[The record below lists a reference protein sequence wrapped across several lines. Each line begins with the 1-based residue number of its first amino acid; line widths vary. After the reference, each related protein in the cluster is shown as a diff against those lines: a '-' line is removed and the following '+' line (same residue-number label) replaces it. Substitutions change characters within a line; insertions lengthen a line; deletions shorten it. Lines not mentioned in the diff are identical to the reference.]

1 MTPAKLIMSFLILF
15 CGCAK
20 PIFTE
25 PPPSTSQFGTD
36 ETLDIITWNIENF
49 PKSNSLTVDYLSQ
62 LIIELDADI
71 IALQEIESQLYFDEL
86 LNHLDGWE
94 GYKANSASYDVN
106 LAILFK
112 SELSVLSIN
121 EIPSLNS
128 NYLPRTPLMMEMVW
142 GGEHVY
148 IINNHYKCCGNG
160 SINYDDEW
168 DEEYRRL
175 QGSNQIKSYVD
186 TYLSDY
192 NVVILGDLN
201 DEIQEPQTSNVFW
214 AFINDDGNYKFADT
228 DIANGSST
236 NWSWPG
242 WNSAYS
248 ASHLDHILI
257 TNELFNNHDTT
268 FTILAENNFSGW
280 AEYDDVIS
288 DHRPVG
294 IRLMFGE

>member
-1 MTPAKLIMSFLILF
+1 MTPANLIISFLILF
-15 CGCAK
+15 CGCAES
-20 PIFTE
+20 IFTE

-71 IALQEIESQLYFDEL
+71 IALQEIESQFYFDEL
-86 LNHLDGWE
+86 LNHLDGWN

-175 QGSNQIKSYVD
+175 QGSNEIKSYVD

-214 AFINDDGNYKFADT
+214 AFIDDAENYRFTDM
-228 DIANGSST
+228 DIANRAST
-236 NWSWPG
+236 DWSYPTWP
-242 WNSAYS
+242 
-248 ASHLDHILI
+248 SHLDHILI
-257 TNELFNNHDTT
+257 TNELYNNHDTT
-268 FTILAENNFSGW
+268 YTILSEEFFSGW

>member
-1 MTPAKLIMSFLILF
+1 MTPTHLIMSLLIIF
-15 CGCAK
+15 YGCAENT
-20 PIFTE
+20 FTS
-25 PPPSTSQFGTD
+25 PPPSTLQFGTD

-49 PKSNSLTVDYLSQ
+49 PKSNNLTVDYLSQ

-71 IALQEIESQLYFDEL
+71 IALQEIESQFYFDEL

-112 SELSVLSIN
+112 AELSVLGIN

-148 IINNHYKCCGNG
+148 IINNHFKCCGDG

-214 AFINDDGNYKFADT
+214 AFIDDAENYRFTDM
-228 DIANGSST
+228 DIANRAST
-236 NWSWPG
+236 DWSYPTWP
-242 WNSAYS
+242 
-248 ASHLDHILI
+248 SHLDHILI
-257 TNELFNNHDTT
+257 TNELYNNHDTT
-268 FTILAENNFSGW
+268 YTILSEEFFSGW

>member
-1 MTPAKLIMSFLILF
+1 MTPTHLIMSLLVIFY
-15 CGCAK
+15 GCAENT
-20 PIFTE
+20 FTS
-25 PPPSTSQFGTD
+25 PPPSTLQFGME
-36 ETLDIITWNIENF
+36 ETLDIITWNIEKF
-49 PKSNSLTVDYLSQ
+49 PKSNNLTIDYLSQ

-71 IALQEIESQLYFDEL
+71 IALQEIESQFYFDEL

-112 SELSVLSIN
+112 AELSVLGIN

-160 SINYDDEW
+160 SINYDEEW

-201 DEIQEPQTSNVFW
+201 DEIQEPQNSNVFW
-214 AFINDDGNYKFADT
+214 AFINDDVNYKFADT

-236 NWSWPG
+236 NWSYPTWP
-242 WNSAYS
+242 
-248 ASHLDHILI
+248 SHLDHILI
-257 TNELFNNHDTT
+257 TNELYNNHDTT
-268 FTILAENNFSGW
+268 YTILAENFFSGW
-280 AEYDDVIS
+280 AEYDDIIS

-294 IRLMFGE
+294 IRLQFGD